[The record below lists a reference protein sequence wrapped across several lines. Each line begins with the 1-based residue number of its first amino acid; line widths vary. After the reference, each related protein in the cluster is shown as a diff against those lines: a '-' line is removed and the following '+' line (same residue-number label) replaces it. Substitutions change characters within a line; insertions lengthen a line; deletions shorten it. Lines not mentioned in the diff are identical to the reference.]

1 MIKGK
6 RGEKQN
12 KTKAKTKPKPKCENV
27 KFLVLIN
34 PHNRLLIESSAH
46 ILQSTFY
53 TPHSTFPV
61 HSSLSCSWLGRAV
74 LPHFFTLYRSLYLP
88 LWWACEQ
95 HLVHFSMRYSS
106 RTDFNLSLSL
116 SSCLSLQIRRRTAL
130 CCRKLIPSWD
140 CSWDRHRDL
149 ERELGQRCC

>member
-1 MIKGK
+1 MVKGK

-61 HSSLSCSWLGRAV
+61 HSSLSCSWLGKAV

-106 RTDFNLSLSL
+106 RTDFNRSLLLSRFGLDAALHFVAASW
-116 SSCLSLQIRRRTAL
+116 SQAETVAGIGIGIWSGSWGRDAVRR
-130 CCRKLIPSWD
+130 
-140 CSWDRHRDL
+140 
-149 ERELGQRCC
+149 